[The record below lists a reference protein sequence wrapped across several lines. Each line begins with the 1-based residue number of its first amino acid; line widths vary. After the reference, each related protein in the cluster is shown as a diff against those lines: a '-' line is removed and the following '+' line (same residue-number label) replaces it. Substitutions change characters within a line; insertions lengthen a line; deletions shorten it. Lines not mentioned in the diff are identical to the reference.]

1 MPATARPVRVRSTPP
16 LSQVR
21 ARLGL
26 SQEALAQTL
35 GVSAR
40 TVVRWEGQTNVPSR
54 LARDRVERLTEVL
67 RLAEQIFPG
76 PDLPAWFATPNPTL
90 AGRRP
95 LEVLATRGGLDEVYH
110 LLGRL
115 AWGIPT

>member
-1 MPATARPVRVRSTPP
+1 MPATARPARTRSAPP
-16 LSQVR
+16 LYQVR
-21 ARLGL
+21 TRLGL
-26 SQEALAQTL
+26 SQEALAQAL

-40 TVVRWEGQTNVPSR
+40 TIVRWEGQTAVPSR
-54 LARDRVERLTEVL
+54 LARDRLERLAEVV

-76 PDLPAWFATPNPTL
+76 PALASWLETPNPTL
-90 AGRRP
+90 GDRTP

>member
-1 MPATARPVRVRSTPP
+1 MPATVRSPRARGAFP
-16 LSQVR
+16 LHRVR

-26 SQEALAQTL
+26 SQEGLAQAL

-40 TVVRWEGQTNVPSR
+40 TIVRWETHTSLPSR
-54 LARDRVERLTEVL
+54 LARDRVERLAEVL
-67 RLAEQIFPG
+67 RLGEQIFPG
-76 PDLPAWFATPNPTL
+76 SALASWFQTSNPTL
-90 AGRRP
+90 RDRTP

-110 LLGRL
+110 LLGRM